1 MSVHEWDTHNVCVP
15 NRSCTV
21 GEEILRN
28 IGTVM
33 TEGGYPDPTDTYS
46 DSNSLYQIYDIGAM
60 KSVMIGS
67 VKVALILSRNVFE
80 TKATV

>member
-1 MSVHEWDTHNVCVP
+1 MK
-15 NRSCTV
+15 
-21 GEEILRN
+21 EEISRK
-28 IGTVM
+28 IGAVM
-33 TEGGYPDPTDTYS
+33 TEGVSPDLTDTNG